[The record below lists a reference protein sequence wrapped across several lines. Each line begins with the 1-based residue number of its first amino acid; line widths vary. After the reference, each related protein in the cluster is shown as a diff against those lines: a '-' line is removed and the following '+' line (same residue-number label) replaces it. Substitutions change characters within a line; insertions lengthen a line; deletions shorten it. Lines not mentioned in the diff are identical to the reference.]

1 MMTSRAEFR
10 LVLREDNTI
19 ERLSGVARKHG
30 LLSERDFDQL
40 SELVSRRTQLLA
52 RLNETQ
58 LVPNAATQTI
68 LTNLK
73 TSVLNK
79 PISCADLLRRDEI
92 SSLDLRLFGVEIES
106 DENVHEPVE
115 IHVKYEGY
123 IRRQGEMVDQAR
135 KMEEM
140 SLPLDLEYGKVRGLS
155 REEVEKLTRIRPRS
169 LGQAQRISGVNPSA
183 IQAILVF
190 LKGRQRSFQEFSV
203 EQQ

>member
-1 MMTSRAEFR
+1 
-10 LVLREDNTI
+10 
-19 ERLSGVARKHG
+19 
-30 LLSERDFDQL
+30 
-40 SELVSRRTQLLA
+40 
-52 RLNETQ
+52 
-58 LVPNAATQTI
+58 
-68 LTNLK
+68 
-73 TSVLNK
+73 
-79 PISCADLLRRDEI
+79 
-92 SSLDLRLFGVEIES
+92 
-106 DENVHEPVE
+106 VE